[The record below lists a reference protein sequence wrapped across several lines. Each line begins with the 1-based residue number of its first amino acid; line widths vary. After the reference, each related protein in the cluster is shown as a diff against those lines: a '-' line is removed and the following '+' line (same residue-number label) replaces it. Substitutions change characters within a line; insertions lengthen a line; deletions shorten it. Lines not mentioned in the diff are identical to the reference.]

1 MRLLTCQDFSV
12 IENLPGGTSLH
23 LSSASDDDN
32 IQSAR
37 YTDIIGEESTAAIM
51 SGHINTLLIEGSF
64 EELCDEL
71 AVYLD
76 GLLTAQNQT
85 ANVQSEIQP
94 LLQAE
99 KKDNV
104 ISALVKS
111 SAVLNTAPE
120 RGVSPML
127 VACP

>member
-1 MRLLTCQDFSV
+1 
-12 IENLPGGTSLH
+12 
-23 LSSASDDDN
+23 
-32 IQSAR
+32 
-37 YTDIIGEESTAAIM
+37 M

-76 GLLTAQNQT
+76 GLLTAQDQT

-99 KKDNV
+99 KKDDV

-111 SAVLNTAPE
+111 SAILNTAPE

-127 VACP
+127 VAYS